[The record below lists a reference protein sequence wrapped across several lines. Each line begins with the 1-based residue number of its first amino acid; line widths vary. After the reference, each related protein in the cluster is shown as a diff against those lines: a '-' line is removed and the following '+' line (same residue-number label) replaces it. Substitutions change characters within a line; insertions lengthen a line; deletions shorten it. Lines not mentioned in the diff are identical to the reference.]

1 MSSYLKNHHQLIRT
15 ALDNF
20 DHDFF
25 RENRIIFGGGTRI
38 ALELNEYRES
48 IDIDFLCPDKQSFR
62 AVRLETSEKSL
73 GKLVKEDFYYPREI
87 RADRDAVRCFIEI
100 SDIPIKLEF
109 VSFADY
115 NLQIDPNNPF
125 KVPAL
130 SRSSCYLT
138 KLLANADRYA
148 NPPYKDIF
156 DILAMFSHWGKIPD
170 DAWDEADTHYG
181 KALVFRNLKKSCEH
195 ISNNL
200 SAYMKIATDQLDINQ
215 DYAERIL
222 NISNQDFLNYLSDI
236 ENQLLNSSNSK
247 RTLL

>member
-1 MSSYLKNHHQLIRT
+1 MNSYSRDHHQLIRI
-15 ALDNF
+15 ALENF
-20 DHDFF
+20 NHDFF

-62 AVRLETSEKSL
+62 AVRLETTEKSL
-73 GKLVKEDFYYPREI
+73 GNLVKEDFYYPREI

-100 SDIPIKLEF
+100 ENTPIKLEF

-115 NLQIDPNNPF
+115 NLQIDPSNPF
-125 KVPAL
+125 IVPAL

-138 KLLANADRYA
+138 KLLANADRYS

-156 DILAMFSHWGKIPD
+156 DILAMYSHWGEIPN

-181 KALVFRNLKKSCEH
+181 KAIVFKNLKKACEH
-195 ISNNL
+195 INDNL
-200 SAYMKIATDQLDINQ
+200 SEYLRIATDQLDINQ
-215 DYAERIL
+215 AYANTLLQNTNQEFLTYL
-222 NISNQDFLNYLSDI
+222 NDI
-236 ENQLLNSSNSK
+236 EKLLLNSVVPQ
-247 RTLL
+247 RAFL